1 MFEYIVYSF
10 FAAWLV
16 LITYFLIKTRS
27 HYQNLI
33 SKTRKNKIDDIL
45 DTLLEDKNIIQ
56 NEIKEI
62 KQKLYE
68 VADKSKFYF
77 KKVGIVRYNPF
88 GKAGGD
94 QSFALSLLDSED
106 NGLIINFIYT
116 SDGLRVYTKR
126 IQKGKGKDYQL
137 SEEEEKAIKESI

>member
-62 KQKLYE
+62 KQNLYE
-68 VADKSKFYF
+68 MTDKSKFYY
-77 KKVGIVRYNPF
+77 KKAGIVRFNPF

-94 QSFALSLLDSED
+94 QSFVLSLLDSED

>member
-45 DTLLEDKNIIQ
+45 DTILEDKNIIQ

-62 KQKLYE
+62 
-68 VADKSKFYF
+68 S
-77 KKVGIVRYNPF
+77 N
-88 GKAGGD
+88 
-94 QSFALSLLDSED
+94 
-106 NGLIINFIYT
+106 
-116 SDGLRVYTKR
+116 
-126 IQKGKGKDYQL
+126 
-137 SEEEEKAIKESI
+137 